1 MQAMKRQAKQI
12 IGLSLFA
19 GACMAAGMGLSYHWV
34 GKAQTDAPVT
44 VDAKDADRL
53 PPIAQVAE
61 KLNPTVVAITNTSFV
76 KNRRRSPMGPGS
88 GDDFFDWF
96 FSPQRPQQRT
106 PRNQEDEV
114 DRVVAGGSG
123 VIISPDGEILTNYHV
138 IEGIRG
144 GDASIEVKTS
154 DGKTY
159 PAKVLGK
166 DKELD
171 IALIK
176 IDAAHLPFAKLGD
189 SDAAKVGEWVV
200 AIGNPLG
207 LEHTVTQG
215 IISAKGRKLTA
226 GIESFLQTDAAIN
239 RGNSGGPLLNLRGE
253 VIGIN
258 TAINPDGQNL
268 GFAVPVNQVKNILKD
283 LHSGKPVSRGYL
295 GIRPDDLDKDFQAS
309 LGVKE
314 GVVVSSV
321 ERGQAA
327 AKAGVQN
334 LDVITAVDGQKVTS
348 KEELIAAIASRRAG
362 ETVKLSVI
370 RDGKAKEVS
379 VVLGDRR
386 EIEKAASG
394 NGSEDDETSPKDAD
408 GKELN
413 LEKEYGFTVAPLSAA
428 TRHQYGVPDEVKG
441 LLVTYVSARSKA
453 SEKGLSE
460 GMVITAVGTKAVET
474 VSEFNAQVK
483 KANGKPLLLGIR
495 VRGGQTTLAIPA
507 K

>member
-1 MQAMKRQAKQI
+1 MATTPHSAWPSTTAATLQA
-12 IGLSLFA
+12 
-19 GACMAAGMGLSYHWV
+19 
-34 GKAQTDAPVT
+34 
-44 VDAKDADRL
+44 
-53 PPIAQVAE
+53 
-61 KLNPTVVAITNTSFV
+61 
-76 KNRRRSPMGPGS
+76 
-88 GDDFFDWF
+88 
-96 FSPQRPQQRT
+96 
-106 PRNQEDEV
+106 
-114 DRVVAGGSG
+114 
-123 VIISPDGEILTNYHV
+123 
-138 IEGIRG
+138 
-144 GDASIEVKTS
+144 
-154 DGKTY
+154 
-159 PAKVLGK
+159 
-166 DKELD
+166 
-171 IALIK
+171 
-176 IDAAHLPFAKLGD
+176 
-189 SDAAKVGEWVV
+189 
-200 AIGNPLG
+200 
-207 LEHTVTQG
+207 
-215 IISAKGRKLTA
+215 
-226 GIESFLQTDAAIN
+226 QTDAAIN

-268 GFAVPVNQVKNILKD
+268 GFAVPVNQVKNILKE
-283 LHSGKPVSRGYL
+283 LHTGKPVSRGYL

-370 RDGKAKEVS
+370 RDGKAKEIP

-386 EIEKAASG
+386 EIEKAASA
-394 NGSEDDETSPKDAD
+394 NGGEDDEASPKDAD

-428 TRHQYGVPDEVKG
+428 TRHQYGVPEEVKG

-453 SEKGLSE
+453 AEKGLSE

-483 KANGKPLLLGIR
+483 KANGKPLLLGVR
-495 VRGGQTTLAIPA
+495 VRGGQVTLAIPA